1 MAAVRRYNVP
11 FTMAWQMRV
20 DPQNIEIKH
29 LLQSGQLGQVFM
41 VRRRHALGTHLW
53 DNFPGMWHAKPEL
66 NRDIWADD
74 AAHAI
79 DFIHYLLGVPETVT
93 AEMATLHDPRV
104 PMDNGIAIFRYPGGP
119 LAEVTCSFVCPAA
132 ENTVEV
138 VAEKGTIIQNYG
150 DVPSC
155 NVPRP
160 AGACG
165 QKWYT
170 VDKADWTCSEIASPA
185 NHGVR
190 IAGLAAPLADFVQGR
205 RAPIATAEEG
215 RMTLRMTLATY
226 VSTREG
232 RRVEIGDP
240 TIDLGV
246 EEIPV
251 ALPIAPLITL
261 NRAELRDKIYGCWL
275 GKNIGG
281 TLGGPYETRRD
292 ILDIQ
297 GYLTAPGEPLANDDL
312 DLQLVWLK
320 AVQERGPLGVTA
332 AVLGEYWLN
341 YVSAPWSEYGT
352 SKANQ
357 RAGLAPPLS
366 GMYNNPWKDSN
377 GAWIRSEIWA
387 CLAPGCPDVAIRL
400 AYEDAAVDHGG
411 AEGMYAELFTAAVES
426 AAFVVSDRDAL
437 IRIGLSKIP
446 ATCRVARAIRVA
458 MEAHAQG
465 RTWQEAREAVVADSV
480 PDLGWLMAPANVAFF
495 VIGWLYGQGDFGLS
509 VRIAANC
516 GDDTDCTA
524 ATMGALLG
532 IIRGRQGIPPE
543 WTEPLGDRIITV
555 SIDCGSYLDYPRT
568 LADLTERVMEQV
580 APHPGGLSL
589 PRADR

>member
-1 MAAVRRYNVP
+1 MP
-11 FTMAWQMRV
+11 
-20 DPQNIEIKH
+20 
-29 LLQSGQLGQVFM
+29 
-41 VRRRHALGTHLW
+41 
-53 DNFPGMWHAKPEL
+53 
-66 NRDIWADD
+66 
-74 AAHAI
+74 
-79 DFIHYLLGVPETVT
+79 
-93 AEMATLHDPRV
+93 
-104 PMDNGIAIFRYPGGP
+104 
-119 LAEVTCSFVCPAA
+119 
-132 ENTVEV
+132 
-138 VAEKGTIIQNYG
+138 
-150 DVPSC
+150 
-155 NVPRP
+155 
-160 AGACG
+160 
-165 QKWYT
+165 
-170 VDKADWTCSEIASPA
+170 
-185 NHGVR
+185 
-190 IAGLAAPLADFVQGR
+190 
-205 RAPIATAEEG
+205 
-215 RMTLRMTLATY
+215 
-226 VSTREG
+226 
-232 RRVEIGDP
+232 
-240 TIDLGV
+240 
-246 EEIPV
+246 
-251 ALPIAPLITL
+251 LPIAPLVTL
-261 NRAELRDKIYGCWL
+261 NRDELRDKIYGCWL

-297 GYLTAPGEPLANDDL
+297 GYLTPPGEPLANDDL

-320 AVQERGPLGVTA
+320 AVQERGPLGITA
-332 AVLGEYWLN
+332 SVLGEYWLN
-341 YVSAPWSEYGT
+341 YISAPWSEYGI

-366 GMYNNPWKDSN
+366 GMYNNPWRDSN

-426 AAFVVSDRDAL
+426 AAFVVSDRDEL
-437 IRIGLSKIP
+437 LRIGLAKIP
-446 ATCRVARAIRVA
+446 ASCRVARAIRVA
-458 MEAHAQG
+458 TEAHAQG

-495 VIGWLYGQGDFGLS
+495 VIGWLYGEGDFGLS

-532 IIRGRQGIPPE
+532 IIGGRQGIPSQ

-580 APHPGGLSL
+580 RPTLVAFRCPVQIGDEPTDLARVADLHLDSDAVAQSIWARPSYAVVHDLVHTRVTVDFGRAPEIVAGEPFRVTVTLENPMPDQRHVDLIWHLPEGWRVLPGPRVHAMVLESYSAVDCKAVFEMVADQLAEPSYRIILEVVAQGRPTVGLIPMIFFNGAYTTHLQPDWGYAPPGEL
-589 PRADR
+589 PPWFFT